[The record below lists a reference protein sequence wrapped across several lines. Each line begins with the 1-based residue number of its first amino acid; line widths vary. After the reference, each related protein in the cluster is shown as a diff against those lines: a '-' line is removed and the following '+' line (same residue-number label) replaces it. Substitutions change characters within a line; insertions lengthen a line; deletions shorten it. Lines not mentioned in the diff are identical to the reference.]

1 MPRTR
6 GAGAADGLI
15 KEKGGLREMRTARG
29 RAQGWILDR
38 FVASGGLETLFR
50 EALPYFLE
58 MGYKY
63 VDLLHAS
70 DGVKSAGLLVKG
82 LRRVGEERLR
92 AAIAR
97 EEEGHLLTARD
108 EYHRA
113 AKCFG
118 RAQWAVFEDNELKR
132 QLHAQCVTA
141 YERVIALSDYPM
153 EKVEIEFD
161 RGRLFA
167 VLHLPHG
174 VANVPCVVFCPGLDM
189 IKEDY
194 PNVENNAFVKR
205 GMAVLSFDGPG
216 HGETRLSG
224 GLRWQIEPQR
234 DNYGPAATAIVDYLT
249 RRPEIDSDHIGVF
262 GISQGSY
269 WAPIMASCEPRLKA
283 CACMMGSFY
292 EQGFDF
298 GQPAFKENL
307 MYMTG
312 AETEDEVNAIIP
324 NITVEGIEERIE
336 CPLLVLHGEMD
347 ELTPEEDARRF
358 VERATNAEPRELII
372 YENEFHPLGGV
383 SPQAFNTVADWLHD
397 RLGLGAVPPN
407 EKAPARDVDAIKAG
421 DPVA

>member
-1 MPRTR
+1 
-6 GAGAADGLI
+6 
-15 KEKGGLREMRTARG
+15 MRTARG
-29 RAQGWILDR
+29 LSQGWILDR

-70 DGVKSAGLLVKG
+70 EGVKSAVLLLKG
-82 LRRVGEERLR
+82 LRRVGEQRLQ
-92 AAIAR
+92 AAVEA
-97 EEEGHLLTARD
+97 EEAGHLLTARD

-118 RAQWAVFEDNELKR
+118 RAQWMIFDDNTLKR
-132 QLHAQCVTA
+132 ELHRQCVSA

-153 EKVEIEFD
+153 EKVEVELD
-161 RGRLFA
+161 GGRLYA
-167 VLHLPHG
+167 VLHLPEN
-174 VANVPCVVFCPGLDM
+174 ARDVPCVVFCPGLDM

-194 PNVENNAFVKR
+194 PNVESNALIKR

-216 HGETRLSG
+216 HGETRLDG
-224 GLRWQIEPQR
+224 GLRWQVGSAG
-234 DNYGPAATAIVDYLT
+234 DNYGDAARVLVEYLDS
-249 RRPEIDSDHIGVF
+249 RPEIDSERIGVF

-269 WAPIMASCEPRLKA
+269 WGPVMAAAESRLKA

-292 EQGFDF
+292 EQGFDL
-298 GQPAFKENL
+298 GQPTFKENL

-312 AETEDEVNAIIP
+312 SATEAEVEELIP
-324 NITVEGIEERIE
+324 FITVDGVEEGIR
-336 CPLLVLHGEMD
+336 CPLLVLHGELD

-358 VERATNAEPRELII
+358 VERAVNAEPRELVI

-383 SPQAFNTVADWLHD
+383 SPQVFNKVADWLQD
-397 RLGLGAVPPN
+397 RLVRDPAGGDGKPAGLAHGKVP
-407 EKAPARDVDAIKAG
+407 AS
-421 DPVA
+421 